1 MSETRNWT
9 WHIITA
15 VVILV
20 FLALHMLIMHLDGL
34 LGWFSTGANAV
45 NWTSVLARSKSTF
58 FAITYI
64 VLLAAALYHGLYGLR
79 TILFELS
86 IGPSGQKLLN
96 GVFWIAGV
104 SLFGIG
110 ALATIVAYGI

>member
-15 VVILV
+15 IVVLV
-20 FLALHMLIMHLDGL
+20 FLGLHMMIMHLDGL
-34 LGWFSTGANAV
+34 LGWFSTGMYAMD
-45 NWTSVLARSKSTF
+45 WISVLSRSRDTF
-58 FAITYI
+58 FALTYI

-86 IGPSGQKLLN
+86 IGPRAMKLVN

-104 SLFGIG
+104 CLFGIG
-110 ALATIVAYGI
+110 GFATIVAYSI